1 MKHIDKEIYSQP
13 NITKRLRPL
22 SIGYWITAAA
32 GVICTILF
40 FANQNASSGLYALL
54 MLGMAIG
61 DFVLLMVLC
70 YYLFGD
76 SRGPYCKE
84 CNGFLNR
91 EFSYYSR
98 QTRPALDEALSNGS
112 LDALLRCKRGTIPDI
127 VVVRYYDD
135 EETLS
140 YCQLLEMRNGKEC
153 PVSEV
158 FRLTK

>member
-1 MKHIDKEIYSQP
+1 MKHIDKEIYSQTH
-13 NITKRLRPL
+13 ITKRLRPL

-61 DFVLLMVLC
+61 DFVLLLLLC
-70 YYLFGD
+70 YYIFGD
-76 SRGPYCKE
+76 SRGPYSKE
-84 CNGFLNR
+84 CNGFLSR

-98 QTRPALDEALSNGS
+98 QTRPALEEALSSGS
-112 LDALLRCKRGTIPDI
+112 LDALLRCKRGTIPEI
-127 VVVRYYDD
+127 VMVRYYDD